1 MNMKPPHIPLALIIL
16 SIFLVIAIFLA
27 GVLHAFY
34 SARAASVT
42 PAVIASHQ
50 VENEAI
56 RTPTPAPT
64 STSVSGDTT
73 GILAL
78 AILIVVIVLIGSVM
92 GTKKPIRNKTP

>member
-1 MNMKPPHIPLALIIL
+1 MNMKHPHIPLALIIL

-27 GVLHAFY
+27 GVLHAFD

-50 VENEAI
+50 VENETV

-64 STSVSGDTT
+64 SDSVSGDTT
-73 GILAL
+73 GILTL
-78 AILIVVIVLIGSVM
+78 AILIVVIVLVGSVM
-92 GTKKPIRNKTP
+92 GTKKPIRKKTP